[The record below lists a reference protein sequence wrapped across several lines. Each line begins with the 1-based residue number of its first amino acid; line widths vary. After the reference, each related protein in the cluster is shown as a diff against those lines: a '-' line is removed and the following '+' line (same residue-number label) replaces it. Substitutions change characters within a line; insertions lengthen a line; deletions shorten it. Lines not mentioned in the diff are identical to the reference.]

1 MSLKDWLNDGWVKP
15 HRSSAQ
21 EINNLLGI
29 ADRDIIQ
36 SNLSGLDNDTRL
48 SIAYNAA
55 LQCCAAALAAE
66 GYRISR
72 EAHHFRLI
80 QSLRFTLNLGS
91 PVIELLDNFRKKRNI
106 SDYER
111 AGTVSEQEAAE
122 MLELAKKLR
131 NEVAEWLRN
140 KHAGLI
146 A

>member
-36 SNLSGLDNDTRL
+36 SKLPGLDNDTRL
-48 SIAYNAA
+48 TIAYNAA

-80 QSLRFTLNLGS
+80 QSLRFTLNLDS
-91 PVIELLDNFRKKRNI
+91 TVIELLDSFRKKRNI

>member
-36 SNLSGLDNDTRL
+36 SKLPGLDNDTRL
-48 SIAYNAA
+48 TIAYNAA

-80 QSLRFTLNLGS
+80 QSLRFTLNLDS
-91 PVIELLDNFRKKRNI
+91 PSIELLDNFRKKRNI

-140 KHAGLI
+140 KHTGLI